1 MACLYLATKLNETP
15 VRLRDLINTY
25 MYLQARIRFLL
36 AKPADTSLVELSLAG
51 QRRGDD
57 DPLWA
62 GFKFDVPSFHSTVF
76 WECKLFAC
84 DGADR
89 QGRKRSSTTSFRR

>member
-36 AKPADTSLVELSLAG
+36 AKPADTSLIELSLGGSGRAS
-51 QRRGDD
+51 D
-57 DPLWA
+57 DPLWD
-62 GFKFDVPSFHSTVF
+62 GFKFDVPGFHSTVF
-76 WECKLFAC
+76 WECEL
-84 DGADR
+84 
-89 QGRKRSSTTSFRR
+89 RSHSKS